1 MRRALPPRLARLRNP
16 IALLAVGIAGLVR
29 GFDYLYRNEL
39 STGTLRATSLIDSF
53 LPLWAYATLWLA
65 VSAAFLIGIFTQRG
79 LFVWAGAFT
88 VGLWGLWAVT
98 FIASHFLYNTPSGL
112 LTGTGFAAFGLA
124 ILALIQEEVER
135 EDTPRRRVIE

>member
-29 GFDYLYRNEL
+29 GFDYLSRTEL
-39 STGTLRATSLIDSF
+39 STGTLRAASLIDSF
-53 LPLWAYATLWLA
+53 LPFWVYAIFWLA
-65 VSAAFLIGIFTQRG
+65 ASTAFIIGIFTQRG

-98 FIASHFLYNTPSGL
+98 FIASYFIYHSPSGI

-135 EDTPRRRVIE
+135 GESARKRVIE

>member
-29 GFDYLYRNEL
+29 GFDYLSRNEL
-39 STGTLRATSLIDSF
+39 STGTLRAASLIDSF
-53 LPLWAYATLWLA
+53 LPFWAYAMLWMA
-65 VSAAFLIGIFTQRG
+65 VSTAFLVGIFTQRG
-79 LFVWAGAFT
+79 LFVWAGAAT

-98 FIASHFLYNTPSGL
+98 FIASQFIYHSPSGI
-112 LTGTGFAAFGLA
+112 LTGTGFAALGLA